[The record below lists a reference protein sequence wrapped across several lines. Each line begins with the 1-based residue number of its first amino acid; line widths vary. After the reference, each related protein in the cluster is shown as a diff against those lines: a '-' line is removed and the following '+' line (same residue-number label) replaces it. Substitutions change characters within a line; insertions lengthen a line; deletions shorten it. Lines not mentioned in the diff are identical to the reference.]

1 MTLPKRYYLQSAV
14 IFLASVSQ
22 KVCLWP
28 RLQALCL
35 LSRNSTLTL
44 NALQGKEDVE
54 VNFSCVCEVIYV
66 TRCNDGFG
74 KFRALQIVS
83 LVDEKHY
90 VFLSLSIKQLRHS
103 VNLSAMFLCIYQC

>member
-14 IFLASVSQ
+14 IFFSISFPEGLFVATTSSIVSF
-22 KVCLWP
+22 VEEF
-28 RLQALCL
+28 
-35 LSRNSTLTL
+35 NTL
-44 NALQGKEDVE
+44 NALRGKEDVE
-54 VNFSCVCEVIYV
+54 VNFSCVCEAIHV